1 MRANGKLPLILLIHP
16 MHLDSVH
23 IWDDEVGSLI
33 GDGSP
38 TNGMTFVS
46 SLVVRSDNFYTS
58 LANTEAEEIGRIYAS
73 STQEDDDNNTHLQPT
88 NHGKINCLIQIG
100 ASEYGEPCFVT
111 TNGKI
116 TTTCH
121 NSWASTPAEPSKTPE
136 EHVIIHENDNDCTRI
151 RTDVIEMLLV
161 LTLTDVNLSNNNGY
175 VSAILISG
183 IDDTPGAVINN
194 VTTRTCI
201 THINRVNA
209 LSNGRRSINGCVN
222 ELQRLNNSWH
232 IINGGSNISPHAC
245 NDNGIREPIN
255 SCIITS
261 NDINTLVEDCTHP
274 SMGSTY
280 IMSAMIRCVSTRLH
294 ITWHYSPDIAQRTT
308 ISGAAPIIGHINL
321 VLMCDERD
329 LAYETLD
336 WNNTANAYTAEYGY
350 ALINVIDYLSDAHKN
365 ISAYAQHGTA
375 YNVLGYNCSCT
386 SGINTAL
393 TLRTGSIHRYGIPP
407 DTTDIN
413 HGRSNNGINYSEIGI
428 MFVDGTLVSSI
439 TYLPDTIQH
448 IVHHNMNNSTINTDD
463 NAFGNNDNISIH
475 LFVDHMLD
483 YVANDHESMS
493 RINSN
498 YKAKNTHTD
507 AGYELSGCIVTLD
520 YGQFNKSYVYTYEPG
535 CDDGIDT
542 ALTCTS
548 NSYMSNDANRTCGRS
563 SSSNEI
569 VAFKYNTIVQV
580 HMRLWSGELLFVWNE
595 GLLHTLADTKTK
607 TGGNWKQSI
616 I

>member
-1 MRANGKLPLILLIHP
+1 M
-16 MHLDSVH
+16 
-23 IWDDEVGSLI
+23 
-33 GDGSP
+33 
-38 TNGMTFVS
+38 
-46 SLVVRSDNFYTS
+46 
-58 LANTEAEEIGRIYAS
+58 
-73 STQEDDDNNTHLQPT
+73 
-88 NHGKINCLIQIG
+88 
-100 ASEYGEPCFVT
+100 T

-151 RTDVIEMLLV
+151 RTYVIEMLLV

-209 LSNGRRSINGCVN
+209 LSNGRMSINGCVN

-375 YNVLGYNCSCT
+375 YIVLGYNCSCT

-448 IVHHNMNNSTINTDD
+448 LVHHNINNSTINTDD

-483 YVANDHESMS
+483 YVANNHESMS

-569 VAFKYNTIVQV
+569 VAFKYNTIVQSQDHGSMDTSDKFICV
-580 HMRLWSGELLFVWNE
+580 CGVENCYLFGMRDCYIPWRTLKRRQEEIGSSRSFDTRTTHGELESRVCHSTSRRGLGTIIGLWTRHMHNQLNDRMTKAYRRGVTCTGEYGFVWYLVVPLFVRKSSFE
-595 GLLHTLADTKTK
+595 RELESRIHLA
-607 TGGNWKQSI
+607 
-616 I
+616 